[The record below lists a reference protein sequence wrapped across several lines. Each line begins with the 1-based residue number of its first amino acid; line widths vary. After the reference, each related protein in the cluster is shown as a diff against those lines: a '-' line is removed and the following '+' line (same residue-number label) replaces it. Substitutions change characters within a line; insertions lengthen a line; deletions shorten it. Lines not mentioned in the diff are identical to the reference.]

1 MFREATRPRFAWLL
15 VLLVASAL
23 PALAAPEEPGV
34 TPTPN
39 PVVADGLIVAGE
51 RVGGVR
57 LAMPLGQITALLGRN
72 YKVEEFAAEKI
83 ILYEWRA
90 LGFWVS
96 LDAGTRAIRV
106 ISVFGPN
113 FAFRTDRGITLL
125 DPWEKAE
132 AAHGKGYR
140 RWEFREEKTVLIRYP
155 TGLQFGVVNDPGQR
169 LIHGRIFQIGV
180 FPPGD
185 LPPARQP

>member
-1 MFREATRPRFAWLL
+1 MLREATCRRLAGTLILL
-15 VLLVASAL
+15 AITTL
-23 PALAAPEEPGV
+23 PTLAAPEEPGAA
-34 TPTPN
+34 PTPN
-39 PVVADGLIVAGE
+39 PVVADGRIVAGE

-57 LAMPLGQITALLGRN
+57 LAMPLNQITALLGGN

-83 ILYEWRA
+83 VLYEWRSQ
-90 LGFWVS
+90 GFWVS

-125 DPWEKAE
+125 DPWDKAE
-132 AAHGKGYR
+132 AAHGKSYR

-155 TGLQFGVVNDPGQR
+155 AGLQFGVVNDPGQR